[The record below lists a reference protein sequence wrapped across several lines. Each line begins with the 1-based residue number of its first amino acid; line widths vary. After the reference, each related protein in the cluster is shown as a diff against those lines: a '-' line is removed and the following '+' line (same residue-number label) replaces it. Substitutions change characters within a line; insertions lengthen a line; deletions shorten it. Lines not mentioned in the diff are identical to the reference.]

1 MSRFATRMSRLTP
14 SPTLQVMNRAAE
26 LQAQGID
33 VIDLGAG
40 EPDFDT
46 PEAVCSAAKEA
57 IDQGHTRYTD
67 TPGVIELRAEI
78 AHSYNRRYGV
88 DLQPVNVVAGCGGK
102 QELFNLML
110 ALVDDGDE
118 VIIPA
123 PYWVS
128 FPQQVSLAGGRPVFV
143 DLDRENGFR
152 PTASVIEGAVTDR
165 TKVVI
170 LNSPS
175 NPTGAV
181 IETDA
186 LEGIVR
192 LCQDRGLV
200 LVSDETYDHFIYDG
214 HTHASAAS
222 WMEEFPETVIVV
234 NSMSKTYAM
243 TGWRIGYAI
252 GDVELMRRISSIQSH
267 STSNPS
273 SISQFAAIAAL
284 RSGDESVRE
293 MMRAYSERRSWLIPQ
308 ISSIPGFSC
317 DPPGGAFYV
326 FPQVSDLYGR
336 EGITD
341 SSTLAEFLLDR
352 ARVAVVPGIAFG
364 NDEHVRISYATSMEK
379 LHESLNRMRT
389 ALEEIW

>member
-14 SPTLQVMNRAAE
+14 SPTLQVMRRAAE
-26 LQAQGID
+26 LQAEGID
-33 VIDLGAG
+33 VIDLGPG
-40 EPDFDT
+40 EPDFET
-46 PEAVCSAAKEA
+46 PEAVCAAAKEA
-57 IDQGHTRYTD
+57 IDRGHTRYTD
-67 TPGVIELRAEI
+67 TPGVIELRSEI
-78 AHSYNRRYGV
+78 ARSYNRRYGI
-88 DLQPVNVVAGCGGK
+88 DIQPSNVVAGCGGK

-110 ALVDDGDE
+110 ALVDEGDE

-128 FPQQVSLAGGRPVFV
+128 FPQQVSLAGGRPVYV
-143 DLDRENGFR
+143 DLDREQGFR
-152 PTASVIEGAVTDR
+152 PTAAVIEKAVTER

-181 IETDA
+181 IEADE

-192 LCQDRGLV
+192 LCHERGLV
-200 LVSDETYDHFIYDG
+200 LISDETYDRFIYDG
-214 HTHASAAS
+214 HTHFSAAS
-222 WMEEFPETVIVV
+222 WIGEFPETVTVV

-252 GDVELMRRISSIQSH
+252 GDAELMRGVSSIQSH

-273 SISQFAAIAAL
+273 SISQFAAIAGL
-284 RSGDESVRE
+284 QSGDESLNE

-317 DPPGGAFYV
+317 DPPGGAFYI

-341 SSTLAEFLLDR
+341 SSTLAEFLLER

-364 NDEHVRISYATSMEK
+364 NDEHVRISYATSMEN
-379 LHESLNRMRT
+379 LHEAVNRMRG

>member
-1 MSRFATRMSRLTP
+1 
-14 SPTLQVMNRAAE
+14 
-26 LQAQGID
+26 
-33 VIDLGAG
+33 
-40 EPDFDT
+40 
-46 PEAVCSAAKEA
+46 
-57 IDQGHTRYTD
+57 
-67 TPGVIELRAEI
+67 
-78 AHSYNRRYGV
+78 
-88 DLQPVNVVAGCGGK
+88 
-102 QELFNLML
+102 
-110 ALVDDGDE
+110 
-118 VIIPA
+118 
-123 PYWVS
+123 
-128 FPQQVSLAGGRPVFV
+128 
-143 DLDRENGFR
+143 
-152 PTASVIEGAVTDR
+152 
-165 TKVVI
+165 
-170 LNSPS
+170 
-175 NPTGAV
+175 
-181 IETDA
+181 
-186 LEGIVR
+186 
-192 LCQDRGLV
+192 
-200 LVSDETYDHFIYDG
+200 
-214 HTHASAAS
+214 
-222 WMEEFPETVIVV
+222 
-234 NSMSKTYAM
+234 
-243 TGWRIGYAI
+243 
-252 GDVELMRRISSIQSH
+252 VELMRRISSIQSH

>member
-40 EPDFDT
+40 EPDFGT
-46 PEAVCSAAKEA
+46 PEAVCSAAKDA

-78 AHSYNRRYGV
+78 ANSCNRRYGT
-88 DLQPVNVVAGCGGK
+88 DLQPPNVVAGCGGK

-110 ALVDDGDE
+110 ALVDEGDE

-152 PTASVIEGAVTDR
+152 PSASVIESAVTDR

-181 IETDA
+181 IEKEA
-186 LEGIVR
+186 LEEIVR
-192 LCQDRGLV
+192 LCHDRGLV

-214 HTHASAAS
+214 HTHVSAAI
-222 WMEEFPETVIVV
+222 WMEEFPETVVVV

-252 GDVELMRRISSIQSH
+252 GDVELMKKISSIQSH

-284 RSGDESVRE
+284 QSGDEPLRE

-317 DPPGGAFYV
+317 DPPGGAFYI

-336 EGITD
+336 EGIRD

-364 NDEHVRISYATSMEK
+364 HDEHVRISYATSMEK
-379 LHESLNRMRT
+379 LHESVNRMRK